1 MTIFFFNSNKR
12 TYLFSGVSKFNCF
25 ACTFFLKLSAVI
37 LQQHLL
43 ASGLLSYLHKTRKQ
57 VSNLEQRKS
66 KRIKETYKNFLLMAR
81 FCKLLALEVAD
92 SQQKTAQSSD
102 EYQVLLKELDLSRI

>member
-1 MTIFFFNSNKR
+1 
-12 TYLFSGVSKFNCF
+12 
-25 ACTFFLKLSAVI
+25 
-37 LQQHLL
+37 
-43 ASGLLSYLHKTRKQ
+43 
-57 VSNLEQRKS
+57 
-66 KRIKETYKNFLLMAR
+66 MAR